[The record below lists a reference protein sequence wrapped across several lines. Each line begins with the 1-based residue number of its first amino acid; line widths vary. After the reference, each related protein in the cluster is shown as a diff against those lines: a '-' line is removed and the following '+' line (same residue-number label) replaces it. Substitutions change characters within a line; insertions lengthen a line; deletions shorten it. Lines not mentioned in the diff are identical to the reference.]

1 MPNYTITTIA
11 PQHGALELTSH
22 PENQVTVTRLS
33 KKIHRYVS

>member
-11 PQHGALELTSH
+11 PHHGALQTTTIDKR
-22 PENQVTVTRLS
+22 VTVTRLS